1 MDVPLALNYRIVKY
15 SSMNC
20 KKKSLS
26 ATAIKWLLSRYITVK
41 DRSIYNYSMVKEISA
56 NLRVIII
63 IVQNRPN
70 CFASLAIR
78 SILDN
83 SLPHLHWESNTLK
96 KLNVISYRLMSL
108 KAIKS
113 RKLCS

>member
-1 MDVPLALNYRIVKY
+1 
-15 SSMNC
+15 
-20 KKKSLS
+20 
-26 ATAIKWLLSRYITVK
+26 
-41 DRSIYNYSMVKEISA
+41 MVKEISA

-83 SLPHLHWESNTLK
+83 LLPHLHWESNTLK

-113 RKLCS
+113 RKLCSFSILYLHMDSFDGFFYKLFMIKQYLTCQVLL